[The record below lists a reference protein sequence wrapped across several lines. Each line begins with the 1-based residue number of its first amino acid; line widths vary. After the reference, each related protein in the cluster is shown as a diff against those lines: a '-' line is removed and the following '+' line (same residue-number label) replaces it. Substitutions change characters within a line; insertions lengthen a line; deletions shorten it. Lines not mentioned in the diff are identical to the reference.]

1 MNGINVGESVLSRE
15 TSDSSVLVIGI
26 LAVFHDDVTDLAIHK
41 HTIMAEGFDLQPT
54 LLIWWQCIVV
64 VKLESRMFVVAGVS
78 HGTVLITATVTL
90 DVQDAIFGTI
100 KLRWFKIACN

>member
-41 HTIMAEGFDLQPT
+41 HTITAE
-54 LLIWWQCIVV
+54 
-64 VKLESRMFVVAGVS
+64 
-78 HGTVLITATVTL
+78 
-90 DVQDAIFGTI
+90 
-100 KLRWFKIACN
+100 